1 MSSPDVR
8 GRVRGTAPRVAVVG
22 AGIVGLSTAY
32 ALTEL
37 GVRPDVYEVGV
48 PGNGQ
53 STGQSRLFRH
63 SHEDPRLVAW
73 ARESRSVWRTWQ
85 DRLGVELVSGDGAVT
100 IGPNAGQRL
109 ALLRQAGVPARM
121 VEAGELADLV
131 PLVRGR
137 AAGSAPAMLDETAGA
152 IRTQAAI
159 RALAAAV
166 DGEIVS
172 DEVLSVHAAGPG
184 QGSQGPG
191 GTNGRAQVRSVSR
204 CADYDTVVVCAGRGT
219 PALARGA
226 GLTLPVEFGAHAR
239 VTFAVRG
246 EPPARLACLQDGSGE
261 FTAGSGASVYAAALP
276 GGRAYAVGVSGHVA
290 ARADGSVADP
300 DGLGRLAD
308 AARAYV
314 REALPGLDP
323 DPVGHVHCWTTEL
336 PWSPDGLAVWQA
348 GSDGPAGQVLF
359 VAGNNLFKHA
369 PALGR
374 ALARA
379 AVGEEL
385 TADLRPEA
393 RLGDVS
399 RPGSAPTA

>member
-1 MSSPDVR
+1 MSSPDVGGR
-8 GRVRGTAPRVAVVG
+8 GRGTGPRVAVVG

-63 SHEDPRLVAW
+63 SHEDPRLIAW
-73 ARESRSVWRTWQ
+73 ARESRAVWRTWQ
-85 DRLGVELVSGDGAVT
+85 DRLGVELVSEDGAVS
-100 IGPNAGQRL
+100 IGPDAGQRL

-121 VEAGELADLV
+121 VDADELAKLL

-137 AAGSAPAMLDETAGA
+137 RSGDPAPAMLDETAGA

-166 DGEIVS
+166 DGEIIG
-172 DEVLSVHAAGPG
+172 DDVLSVHTAGTGAP
-184 QGSQGPG
+184 
-191 GTNGRAQVRSVSR
+191 TGRAQVRSVSR
-204 CADYDTVVVCAGRGT
+204 RADYDTVVVCAGRGT

-246 EPPARLACLQDGSGE
+246 EPPARLACLQDNSGE
-261 FTAGSGASVYAAALP
+261 FTAGSVYAAALP
-276 GGRAYAVGVSGHVA
+276 GGRAYALGASGHVA
-290 ARADGSVADP
+290 ARADGSVVDP
-300 DGLGRLAD
+300 DGLAGLAD
-308 AARAYV
+308 GATAYV
-314 REALPGLDP
+314 RAALPGLDP

-336 PWSPDGLAVWQA
+336 PWSSDGVAVWQA
-348 GSDGPAGQVLF
+348 GPGGGRGGQVLF

-385 TADLRPEA
+385 AADLRPEA
-393 RLGDVS
+393 RLG
-399 RPGSAPTA
+399 SAPRA

>member
-1 MSSPDVR
+1 MNSPDAG
-8 GRVRGTAPRVAVVG
+8 GRTPARQPRVAVVG

-37 GVRPDVYEVGV
+37 GVRPDVFEVGV

-53 STGQSRLFRH
+53 STGLSRLFRH

-73 ARESRSVWRTWQ
+73 ARESRAVWRTWQ
-85 DRLGVELVSGDGAVT
+85 ERLGVELVSEDGAVS
-100 IGPNAGQRL
+100 IGPDAEARL

-121 VEAGELADLV
+121 VDAGELADLL
-131 PLVRGR
+131 PLARGR
-137 AAGSAPAMLDETAGA
+137 ADTSAPAMLDETAGA

-166 DGEIVS
+166 DGEIVH
-172 DEVLSVHAAGPG
+172 DDVLSVHAAEPGRGP
-184 QGSQGPG
+184 S
-191 GTNGRAQVRSVSR
+191 GRAQVRSVSR
-204 CADYDTVVVCAGRGT
+204 RADYDTVVVCAGRGT

-226 GLTLPVEFGAHAR
+226 GLSLPVEFGAHAR

-246 EPPARLACLQDGSGE
+246 EPPTRLACLQDSSGE
-261 FTAGSGASVYAAALP
+261 FTAGSVYAAALP
-276 GGRAYAVGVSGHVA
+276 GSRAYALGISGHVA
-290 ARADGSVADP
+290 ARADGSVVDP
-300 DGLGRLAD
+300 DGLAGLAD
-308 AARAYV
+308 GATAYV

-336 PWSPDGLAVWQA
+336 PWSSDGVAVWQA
-348 GSDGPAGQVLF
+348 GPGDGRSGQVLF

-385 TADLRPEA
+385 AADLRPEA
-393 RLGDVS
+393 RLGLPASS
-399 RPGSAPTA
+399 RPHPTA

>member
-1 MSSPDVR
+1 MGSAS
-8 GRVRGTAPRVAVVG
+8 RVAVVG

-73 ARESRSVWRTWQ
+73 ARESRAVWRTWQ
-85 DRLGVELVSGDGAVT
+85 DRLGVELVSGDGAVS
-100 IGPNAGQRL
+100 IGPDTERRL

-121 VEAGELADLV
+121 VDAGELAELV

-166 DGEIVS
+166 DGEIVN

-184 QGSQGPG
+184 QGSPGPG
-191 GTNGRAQVRSVSR
+191 GSGGTNARAQVRSVSR
-204 CADYDTVVVCAGRGT
+204 RADYDTVVVCAGRGT

-226 GLTLPVEFGAHAR
+226 GLTVPVEFGAHAR

-246 EPPARLACLQDGSGE
+246 EPPARLACLQDGSGD
-261 FTAGSGASVYAAALP
+261 FTAGSIYAAALP
-276 GGRAYAVGVSGHVA
+276 GSRAYAVGVSGHVA
-290 ARADGSVADP
+290 ARPDGSVADP

-308 AARAYV
+308 GAVAYV

-323 DPVGHVHCWTTEL
+323 DPLGHVHCWTTEL
-336 PWSPDGLAVWQA
+336 PWGPDGLAVWRA
-348 GSDGPAGQVLF
+348 GPEGPAGQVLF

-385 TADLRPEA
+385 AADLRPEA
-393 RLGDVS
+393 RLGCPTS
-399 RPGSAPTA
+399 PGSAPTA